1 MNSPCQKPNRDTR
14 VSSVLHPWPNVHP
27 ASTSDA
33 PDVVARGCSYF
44 LAFPGSISRLRG
56 HSPILVLAVT
66 CLLLA
71 VSGCGGS
78 PNRVLVEG
86 RITFGG
92 GDWPAEGTV
101 QFHPMEAAKGVPRI
115 PGSAD
120 FKSDGNFHAG
130 THKPGDGLTPG
141 RYRVTVECWKEWP
154 TESSAGVS
162 HVPPVYRDAN
172 KTPLEVLVPDGKSRT
187 KITLDVPRP

>member
-1 MNSPCQKPNRDTR
+1 MNSPCDKPNRLVR
-14 VSSVLHPWPNVHP
+14 VSSVLYSWPTCFP
-27 ASTSDA
+27 AGTSDA
-33 PDVVARGCSYF
+33 PDVVARSCSCSF
-44 LAFPGSISRLRG
+44 AFSVSLSRLRR
-56 HSPILVLAVT
+56 HSHFLVLALT
-66 CLLLA
+66 LLLLA
-71 VSGCGGS
+71 VAGCGRS

-86 RITFGG
+86 RITLGG

-101 QFHPMEAAKGVPRI
+101 QFHPVEAAKGVPRI

-120 FKSDGNFHAG
+120 FKSDGSFRAG

-162 HVPPVYRDAN
+162 HAPPVYRDAN

-187 KITLDVPRP
+187 KITLDVQRP